1 MSTISNPF
9 LCPLPRQNNAL
20 WRQSHLHHQCHDHH
34 YHHHLVQ
41 PQRLLE
47 IITPICPH
55 HHEIRL
61 ICVLVLKSS
70 SNTGCGSPLLN
81 SALGDFDHSDR
92 SAIEGQSVF
101 RLHLYLQHYSCFIG
115 VRQSKSP
122 SRCKSWLKVEI
133 IADNWRCCIH
143 ILEGEHQK
151 RLFLPDFYRD
161 YRWEFETLYGS
172 GKGGWWASPTG
183 AAWSLDCVLVDHPGG
198 LRRAINELLQSKAIW
213 SKWASSHQSGHPTTI
228 QENIWGSKWTS
239 THPDDHVPTKAI
251 WSKWALLVPNGHLPI
266 QVNTKQRNTMC
277 RSMGAWGGVTG
288 IPCAGEAGGTDNQG

>member
-1 MSTISNPF
+1 M
-9 LCPLPRQNNAL
+9 
-20 WRQSHLHHQCHDHH
+20 
-34 YHHHLVQ
+34 
-41 PQRLLE
+41 
-47 IITPICPH
+47 
-55 HHEIRL
+55 
-61 ICVLVLKSS
+61 
-70 SNTGCGSPLLN
+70 
-81 SALGDFDHSDR
+81 
-92 SAIEGQSVF
+92 F

-161 YRWEFETLYGS
+161 YRWDFESLYGW

-198 LRRAINELLQSKAIW
+198 LRRAINELLPSKAIW

-228 QENIWGSKWTS
+228 QENIWS
-239 THPDDHVPTKAI
+239 
-251 WSKWALLVPNGHLPI
+251 GHLPI
-266 QVNTKQRNTMC
+266 QMIMCQQRPSDPSGLYWFQMAIFPSKWTQSKEIPC
-277 RSMGAWGGVTG
+277 VGAWGPGGVLLEYLVQEKQAEQTIRARLPGCAHHPVHHREGDKG
-288 IPCAGEAGGTDNQG
+288 IEIEWLWWWWFSKCWWWWSPKLWISPCIPS